1 MKKQEIYEKSH
12 FSGFFSVSFMRFL
25 FSISIFRRIF
35 LGGNRK
41 THYLCNRKN
50 KVRGFKPELPIKPQS
65 CQEASK
71 NNGVD
76 DKDVDDEKKSK

>member
-65 CQEASK
+65 CQQASK
-71 NNGVD
+71 NRGVD
-76 DKDVDDEKKSK
+76 DKDDDE

>member
-25 FSISIFRRIF
+25 FGISIFRRIF
-35 LGGNRK
+35 LGSNRK
-41 THYLCNRKN
+41 RRYLCNRKN

-65 CQEASK
+65 CQQASK

-76 DKDVDDEKKSK
+76 DKDDDE

>member
-1 MKKQEIYEKSH
+1 
-12 FSGFFSVSFMRFL
+12 MRFL
-25 FSISIFRRIF
+25 FVISIFRRFF
-35 LGGNRK
+35 LGSNRK
-41 THYLCNRKN
+41 SHYLCNRKN
-50 KVRGFKPELPIKPQS
+50 EVRGSKPELPIKPQS

>member
-35 LGGNRK
+35 LGSNRK
-41 THYLCNRKN
+41 RRYLRNRKN

-76 DKDVDDEKKSK
+76 DKDDDE